1 MRPRA
6 GLGVDRHVADEPSTD
21 EHGPA
26 PLWRLLNTPRSF
38 DPRTARIAVGILG
51 TIATGDAFVR
61 YDPAHRDF
69 FWIRCGIGVVALV
82 GLAAMGRWSFRGL
95 RRYALTIAGF
105 LPLAVGYIAG
115 SLGWNGPELALTGAC
130 MFVGVVFLQT
140 GIDLVVGIPLMA
152 AGQATLIALLPP
164 RGIPVASVAINLA
177 TGLCAGIATAV
188 ILIAYRARLQE
199 SLQWWR
205 DACER
210 ERAALRHKSE
220 FLNVMSHE
228 LRSPLHVIIG
238 YVDQLRDE
246 LANAHAHPLARIRDS
261 ALDLLQLVDHT
272 LQAAR
277 LEAGKLV
284 VSADE
289 VDCVALFR
297 ELAENVATL
306 PEARRGIAVRWHVAT
321 DLPRVRVDR
330 LKLKE
335 IVTNLVSNGL
345 KYTEHGTVT
354 VDAAVDG
361 GALRITVQDTG
372 PGIAPE
378 SLARLFGMFER
389 LHEGGASRPG
399 GVGLGLYIVHGLVG
413 LLGGRV
419 TVESVVGRGSVFRV
433 WLPLDVS
440 AATALSLPA
449 TAARIRGAA

>member
-1 MRPRA
+1 
-6 GLGVDRHVADEPSTD
+6 VATD
-21 EHGPA
+21 GERGPA
-26 PLWRLLNTPRSF
+26 SQRLWRLLNTPRSF

-51 TIATGDAFVR
+51 TIATTDAFVR

-69 FWIRCGIGVVALV
+69 WWIRCTIGAIALLGLV
-82 GLAAMGRWSFRGL
+82 GMGRWSFRGL
-95 RRYALTIAGF
+95 RRYALAIGTF
-105 LPLAVGYIAG
+105 LPLSVGYIAG
-115 SLGWNGPELALTGAC
+115 SLGWSGPELALTGAC
-130 MFVGVVFLQT
+130 IFVGVVFLQT
-140 GIDLVVGIPLMA
+140 GIDLLVGIA
-152 AGQATLIALLPP
+152 VIVAEQATLLVLFPP
-164 RGIPVASVAINLA
+164 RGIPVGSAVINLA
-177 TGLCAGIATAV
+177 TGLCAGMATAV

-246 LANAHAHPLARIRDS
+246 LANGHAHPLARIRDS

-284 VSADE
+284 VCVDD
-289 VDCVALFR
+289 VDCAALFR

-306 PEARRGIAVRWHVAT
+306 PEAKRGIAVRWHVAVG
-321 DLPRVRVDR
+321 LPRVRVDR
-330 LKLKE
+330 LKVKE
-335 IVTNLVSNGL
+335 IVQNLVSNGL

-354 VDAAVDG
+354 VEAALDG
-361 GALRITVQDTG
+361 EALRIAVQDTG
-372 PGIAPE
+372 PGIAAE
-378 SLARLFGMFER
+378 SLAHLFGMFER
-389 LHEGGASRPG
+389 LDESGTSRPG

-413 LLGGRV
+413 LMGGRV

-440 AATALSLPA
+440 APPTVSLPA

>member
-1 MRPRA
+1 
-6 GLGVDRHVADEPSTD
+6 VTDDRSSEGA
-21 EHGPA
+21 HGPA
-26 PLWRLLNTPRSF
+26 PQRLWRLLNTPRSF

-51 TIATGDAFVR
+51 TIATTDAWVR
-61 YDPAHRDF
+61 YDPTHRDF
-69 FWIRCGIGVVALV
+69 FWLRCGIGAVALV
-82 GLAAMGRWSFRGL
+82 GLVGMGRWSFRGL
-95 RRYALTIAGF
+95 RLYTLAIATW
-105 LPLAVGYIAG
+105 LPLAVGYVAG
-115 SLGWNGPELALTGAC
+115 SLGWNGPELALVGAC
-130 MFVGVVFLQT
+130 IFVGVVFLQT
-140 GIDLVVGIPLMA
+140 GTDLLVGIALMA
-152 AGQATLIALLPP
+152 AGQATLVALLPP

-238 YVDQLRDE
+238 YSDQLRDE
-246 LANAHAHPLARIRDS
+246 LTNRHAHALARIRDS

-277 LEAGKLV
+277 LEVGKLV
-284 VSADE
+284 VCVED
-289 VDCVALFR
+289 VDCTALFR
-297 ELAENVATL
+297 ELAENIATL
-306 PEARRGIAVRWHVAT
+306 PEARRGIAVRWHVAA

-335 IVTNLVSNGL
+335 IVQNLVSNGL
-345 KYTEHGTVT
+345 KYTERGTVT

-361 GALRITVQDTG
+361 DALRIAVRDTG

-389 LHEGGASRPG
+389 IDEAGASRPG
-399 GVGLGLYIVHGLVG
+399 GVGLGLYIVHGLVA
-413 LLGGRV
+413 LMGGRIA
-419 TVESVVGRGSVFRV
+419 VESVVGDGSVFRV

-440 AATALSLPA
+440 AAPTVSLPA